1 MSCFDLIVIEMWN
14 NNVLKYE
21 WRNVESSYILLILF
35 VYLEYFI
42 GRVLEECREKCLNVW
57 WLCGY
62 MDVLCKFLKIFVF

>member
-1 MSCFDLIVIEMWN
+1 MNEEMLIVVKW
-14 NNVLKYE
+14 
-21 WRNVESSYILLILF
+21 ILF

-62 MDVLCKFLKIFVF
+62 LDVLCKFLKILFFNFYIVYFRFFL

>member
-1 MSCFDLIVIEMWN
+1 MNEEMLIVVKW
-14 NNVLKYE
+14 
-21 WRNVESSYILLILF
+21 ILF